1 MGFFHRPVGGNG
13 GGGTPSSGS
22 TVTNYSKNITANE
35 WALVSSGDYSGLY
48 KATVIHN
55 LKSTNLITS
64 IYEDNKIS
72 MVNVINILNENSIE
86 VYNDEVVECK
96 IVINSGV

>member
-1 MGFFHRPVGGNG
+1 MAGFFNIVGGSN
-13 GGGTPSSGS
+13 GS
-22 TVTNYSKNITANE
+22 TSVSSPNYSKNI
-35 WALVSSGDYSGLY
+35 LVGDWMLVDSGDYSGMY
-48 KATVIHN
+48 KAIVIHN

>member
-1 MGFFHRPVGGNG
+1 MGFFFKPVCGNAD
-13 GGGTPSSGS
+13 GTVVS
-22 TVTNYSKNITANE
+22 YSKNISASE
-35 WALVSSGDYSGLY
+35 WTLVDSGDYSGLY